1 MTTART
7 RIRLDPEWV
16 VEQRR
21 VRALES
27 AVAELD
33 LDLRIINGLEEAGIL
48 YVRELVEA
56 TRPKLNEIPNFGGKS
71 VDRIIR
77 VLGEHGLTIR
87 DETDS

>member
-1 MTTART
+1 MSTART
-7 RIRLDPEWV
+7 RVRLDPKWLM
-16 VEQRR
+16 EQKR
-21 VRALES
+21 VSALES
-27 AVAELD
+27 AVAELN
-33 LDLRIINGLEEAGIL
+33 LDLRIINGLEETGIL

-56 TRPKLNEIPNFGGKS
+56 TRRELGEIPNFGGKS